1 MDANKKNKPANR
13 MLLSR
18 FALMVIS
25 TVNPSVVSVVIE
37 VLKYL
42 LGLALL
48 IRLALLYLQVI
59 GRPNL

>member
-1 MDANKKNKPANR
+1 

-37 VLKYL
+37 VLKCL

>member
-1 MDANKKNKPANR
+1 

-42 LGLALL
+42 LGIALL

-59 GRPNL
+59 GRPNLCIDLILL